1 MVSITMIDVEGV
13 VVIIQEKII
22 VVVMGTMKVVQVE
35 NYLWTDKQVLA
46 NIDEN
51 FRKIIFHELEIE
63 LANIVYQENSDVSI
77 NLVEEIVHFGI
88 WKIRLN
94 YFEKV
99 FKTLDIV
106 KVNLIIFGKI

>member
-1 MVSITMIDVEGV
+1 MIDVEEV
-13 VVIIQEKII
+13 VMMIREKII
-22 VVVMGTMKVVQVE
+22 VVVTENMKDVQVE
-35 NYLWTDKQVLA
+35 NYLWIDKQVLA
-46 NIDEN
+46 NIDGN
-51 FRKIIFHELEIE
+51 FRKIIFHELGIE
-63 LANIVYQENSDVSI
+63 LANIVYQENFDVSI